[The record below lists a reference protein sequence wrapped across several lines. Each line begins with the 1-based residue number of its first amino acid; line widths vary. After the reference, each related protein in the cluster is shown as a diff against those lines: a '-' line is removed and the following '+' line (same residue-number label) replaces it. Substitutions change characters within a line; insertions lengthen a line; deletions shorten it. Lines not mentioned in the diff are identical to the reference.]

1 MSPTAPQRDLESGQ
15 LATRPSADVAPP
27 EPARSPRLV
36 DQESDA
42 RRVQEEDRADRRVR
56 DARRTALGYTLGAI
70 AISSFVALGIAS
82 YLHLDQLLAP
92 EHAALEGARFYVFV
106 AGEAVV
112 TMALVWFI
120 YQLLKM
126 AERMTLPSHYIE
138 QSLARDPTFARSLLG
153 VQDPAVGV
161 KSAGEAL
168 EALAEPLAK
177 ISNSVV
183 PLLQKR

>member
-1 MSPTAPQRDLESGQ
+1 MSTTAPQRDLESGQ
-15 LATRPSADVAPP
+15 LATRPSTDAAAPTAVP
-27 EPARSPRLV
+27 SPRLAEH
-36 DQESDA
+36 ESEA
-42 RRVQEEDRADRRVR
+42 RRVQEEDRADRRTR
-56 DARRTALGYTLGAI
+56 DARRTGLGYALGAI
-70 AISSFVALGIAS
+70 AIGSFVGLAIAS
-82 YLHLDQLLAP
+82 YVHLGQLLAP
-92 EHAALEGARFYVFV
+92 EYAGLEGARFYVFV

-168 EALAEPLAK
+168 EALADPLAK